1 MQEADRQFFFCVNT
15 LLERPVGPD
24 NNFTMNIQKPVEVT
38 DVIRKVTEE
47 DLNYKQACLRAFS
60 VTKRGEAKQK
70 NTFPKLQEITVTVRP
85 G

>member
-47 DLNYKQACLRAFS
+47 DLNIA
-60 VTKRGEAKQK
+60 
-70 NTFPKLQEITVTVRP
+70 
-85 G
+85 